1 MADKLVR
8 GNSDDGAI
16 RVFAAITTDLVNEAQ
31 RIHQTYPVATAAI
44 GRLLTGAALMG
55 AATLKNDTDSLTL
68 QIKGEGDIKDLVA
81 VTDSLCRV
89 RGYISNPYID
99 RPLNKDGKLDVGG
112 ALTGADGTA
121 PVAGGGYLSVIR
133 DLGLREPYIGQI
145 PLVSGE
151 IADDLTYYYAKS
163 EQIPTSIALG
173 VLVDTD
179 GSVLAAGGFMIQLM
193 PEATE
198 EMAEELEKLLK
209 EVPPV
214 TKMIKDGLTAE
225 DILFEVTYG
234 FSMLCENKFI
244 VPKYECKCSR
254 ERMERALISIG
265 KDELQSIID
274 EQGSAEMTCRFCDKK
289 YNFTKEELEELLRQA
304 KH

>member
-8 GNSDDGAI
+8 GNSGDGAI

-31 RIHQTYPVATAAI
+31 KIHGTYPVATAAL
-44 GRLLTGAALMG
+44 GRLLTGAAIMG

-81 VTDSLCRV
+81 VTDAQSRV
-89 RGYISNPYID
+89 RGYISNPYVD

-112 ALTGADGTA
+112 A
-121 PVAGGGYLSVIR
+121 VGGGYLSVIR
-133 DLGLREPYIGQI
+133 DLGMREPYIGQI

-163 EQIPTSIALG
+163 EQVPTSIALG

-209 EVPPV
+209 EIPPV
-214 TKMIKDGLTAE
+214 TKMITDGLDAQ

-244 VPKYECKCSR
+244 VPKYECKCTR
-254 ERMERALISIG
+254 GRMERALISLG

-274 EQGSAEMTCRFCDKK
+274 EQGEAEMTCRFCDNK
-289 YNFTKEELEELLRQA
+289 YHFTKEELEELLRQA